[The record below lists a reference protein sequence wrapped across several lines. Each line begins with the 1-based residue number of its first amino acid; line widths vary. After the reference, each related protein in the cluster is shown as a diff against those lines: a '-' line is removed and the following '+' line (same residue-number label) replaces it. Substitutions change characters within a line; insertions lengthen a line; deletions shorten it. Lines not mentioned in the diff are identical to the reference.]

1 MDGSPGQSGLVTPGQ
16 QAGSH
21 WGPHAVA
28 GKIWFNKAELNRIL
42 FVYGR
47 MVAAGEWRD
56 YAIGGEKD
64 VAIFAIFRRAAETPL
79 YRIEKRPAL
88 ARKQGAYAVITASG
102 QVRKHGHELD
112 QVLRV
117 FERMFMRLV
126 D

>member
-1 MDGSPGQSGLVTPGQ
+1 MEVVIEQPSR
-16 QAGSH
+16 AAA
-21 WGPHAVA
+21 PHGGAA
-28 GKIWFNKAELNRIL
+28 KIWFDKHELNRIL

-64 VAIFAIFRRAAETPL
+64 VAIFAIFRRAAEHPI
-79 YRIEKRPAL
+79 YRIEKRPSL
-88 ARKQGAYAVITASG
+88 ARKQGAYAVVAAGG
-102 QVRKHGHELD
+102 QVLKRGHELD